1 MVELFGGVMTATT
14 IRSDL
19 PGNRE
24 ESASADC
31 GSEGPL
37 ARFDAEALGLRIQEH
52 AAVIAQATCDLLLM
66 VEEFDRRGALAWFHG
81 LKTVAHWLSWAC
93 SMSPGAA
100 REHVRVARALPRM
113 PRTLD
118 LFKAG
123 RLSYSKVREMSRVI
137 DVVDEKR
144 LVDLALEM
152 TASQLARTIQ
162 AFRQIDGTAI
172 AQEARREVRWSTR
185 EDGMVELRAV
195 LPADVGGEVTTAL
208 ELALE
213 RDGTDA
219 PAGADLAGID
229 ASERAR
235 VGQSEPPPPLE
246 YRRAD
251 ALVDLARTYLDAAP
265 ADRTGEDRH
274 LVVVEVSGA
283 VLEGGAEPEVAL
295 RDGACGD
302 AVDADN
308 TADADRTADAD
319 DRDTDDSGDPSP
331 RCHVRGGPPLEAA
344 TALRLMCTGRTLA
357 VVRDASGDVLHL
369 GQAKRL
375 ASPAQR
381 RALRIRDRSCRFP
394 GCHQRRHLDAHHLV
408 PWQQGGA
415 TDIDNLVLLC
425 RRHHVIVHEGG
436 LRVVRTGEVRGDGAP
451 VIDVIDSEGHPV
463 TVSWPAMFEQVHV
476 EHRARGARAA
486 QPGLEHE
493 PRRAARRGRGEEPG
507 WEQAYT
513 GEPDRIFPTSAGAG
527 FSLQACVTALC
538 SP

>member
-1 MVELFGGVMTATT
+1 MIELFGGVMMATT
-14 IRSDL
+14 MQPDL
-19 PGNRE
+19 AGSRE
-24 ESASADC
+24 ESVSAESDT
-31 GSEGPL
+31 EGPL

-137 DVVDEKR
+137 DVVDEER

-162 AFRQIDGTAI
+162 AFRRIDGTAI

-195 LPADVGGEVTTAL
+195 LPADAGGEVTTAL

-219 PAGADLAGID
+219 PAGADLEGVD
-229 ASERAR
+229 VSERAR
-235 VGQSEPPPPLE
+235 IGQSEPPPPLE
-246 YRRAD
+246 HRRAD
-251 ALVDLARTYLDAAP
+251 ALVDLARTYLDTVP
-265 ADRTGEDRH
+265 VDRTGEDRH
-274 LVVVEVSGA
+274 LVVVDVLGEV
-283 VLEGGAEPEVAL
+283 LDGGHEP
-295 RDGACGD
+295 DGALSDGARGD
-302 AVDADN
+302 TVGMDETVDLDDTAGLDDKDADGC
-308 TADADRTADAD
+308 A
-319 DRDTDDSGDPSP
+319 GPLP
-331 RCHVRGGPPLEAA
+331 RCHVRGGPSLEAA

-357 VVRDASGDVLHL
+357 VVRDAHGDVLHL
-369 GQAKRL
+369 GRAKRL

-381 RALRIRDRSCRFP
+381 RALRIRDHSCRFP

-436 LRVVRTGEVRGDGAP
+436 LHVIRTGEVCGDGVP

-476 EHRARGARAA
+476 EHRTGGARAA
-486 QPGLEHE
+486 QPGPEHE
-493 PRRAARRGRGEEPG
+493 PGRAARRGRGEEPG
-507 WEQAYT
+507 WEQTYT
-513 GEPDRIFPTSAGAG
+513 GEPDRIFPASAGAG
-527 FSLQACVTALC
+527 FSLQACVTALF